1 MMITMI
7 LYDTLADG
15 ACHLNSPLGRG
26 MESMIVSRT
35 KVDHCLKNC
44 NNDDVDDENEM
55 NMVVVMMCRSG
66 ILRIVIMDLVEASCP
81 ASECWG
87 CSA

>member
-7 LYDTLADG
+7 LYDTLADDG
-15 ACHLNSPLGRG
+15 FHLNNPLGRG

-35 KVDHCLKNC
+35 KVDHCLKN
-44 NNDDVDDENEM
+44 DDVDGEYDM
-55 NMVVVMMCRSG
+55 IMVIMCRLR
-66 ILRIVIMDLVEASCP
+66 ILRRMIGDLVEASCP